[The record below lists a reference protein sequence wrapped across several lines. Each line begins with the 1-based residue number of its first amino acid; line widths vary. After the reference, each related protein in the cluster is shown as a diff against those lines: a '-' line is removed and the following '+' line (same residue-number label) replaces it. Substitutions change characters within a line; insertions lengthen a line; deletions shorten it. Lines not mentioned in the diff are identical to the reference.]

1 MRRGERG
8 KERMGKGER
17 EGEGKRGRVEEER
30 RKKRQGRE
38 DSRGGGRG
46 ESFAKF
52 YTKAL
57 LEI

>member
-17 EGEGKRGRVEEER
+17 EGERKRGRVEEER

-38 DSRGGGRG
+38 DSRGRG
-46 ESFAKF
+46 EENC
-52 YTKAL
+52 L
-57 LEI
+57 LNFIQKHY